1 MGNRGRL
8 YAVLGALFAVAGI
21 GLAFG
26 QGSRIA
32 FVNSQEILYQTDQ
45 GKEGLAELEQYMNQ
59 QRQQFDA
66 RNKELTDLQQDY
78 QFKRGSLS
86 AEAAAKMEGEI
97 QQKQVALKRFQE
109 DIQADLN
116 QRQDRLI
123 QQISQK
129 VQQVIEEYAKEQS
142 FDAIFMRDQNQA
154 WVSPNLDVTPDIITR
169 YNQKF
174 PGKATT
180 PAAAP
185 QQGAQQPGQ

>member
-78 QFKRGSLS
+78 QFKRGSLLGTIKPCIKNRRDLVCGLAYLFSTCLLRFS
-86 AEAAAKMEGEI
+86 A
-97 QQKQVALKRFQE
+97 V
-109 DIQADLN
+109 
-116 QRQDRLI
+116 
-123 QQISQK
+123 
-129 VQQVIEEYAKEQS
+129 
-142 FDAIFMRDQNQA
+142 
-154 WVSPNLDVTPDIITR
+154 
-169 YNQKF
+169 
-174 PGKATT
+174 
-180 PAAAP
+180 
-185 QQGAQQPGQ
+185 